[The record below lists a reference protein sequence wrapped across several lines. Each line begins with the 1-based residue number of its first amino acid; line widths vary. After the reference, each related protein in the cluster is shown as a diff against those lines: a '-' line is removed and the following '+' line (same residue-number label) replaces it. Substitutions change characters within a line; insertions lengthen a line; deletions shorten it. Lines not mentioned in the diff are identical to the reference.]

1 MLNEELSNK
10 ANIARK
16 NVLIVGLGKSGIAAA
31 QAMLHLNARVSIQ
44 DSKKREEIDTGL
56 LSMFEDQGVKFYLG
70 ETPEDMT
77 QFEMLILSPGVSPE
91 LPFIQAAMDAGVE
104 VTGELEIAYRIGKGR
119 YVAITGTNGKTTTT
133 TLTGEIFKRAGRSTY
148 VVGNIGNA
156 VIAASEKSTE
166 DDWMVTEASS
176 FQLETTRYFKPVVS
190 AILNISPDHMN
201 RHHTMGAYI
210 AAKSKI
216 FANQTEND
224 YFISNM
230 DDPICRKLME
240 QSRAKVVPFSS
251 TQQLEFG
258 AFVQN
263 GRLVLKKE
271 DGTIVDFLGAD
282 EMKIIGDHNI
292 QNALAAAA
300 ISYCAGI
307 DEKTIGDAIRAFGG
321 VEHRLE
327 YCGNIQGVDYY
338 NDSKG
343 TNTDAAEIAIKAV
356 GKNIIL
362 IAGGDAKGQNFDA
375 FVQYFRGRVKH
386 VLLLGRDAHFIRES
400 AEKIGFNAFTEC
412 KDMDDCVKKGF
423 EMAQPGDT
431 VLLSPACAS
440 WDMYDNYEQRGEHF
454 KDCVRRLES

>member
-16 NVLIVGLGKSGIAAA
+16 NVLIIGLGRSGIAAA
-31 QAMLHLNARVSIQ
+31 QAMLHLHAKVSIQ

-56 LSMFEDQGVKFYLG
+56 LSMFEDQGVKFYLN
-70 ETPEDMT
+70 ETPKDMT
-77 QFEMLILSPGVSPE
+77 QFDMLILSPGVSPE
-91 LPFIQAAMDAGVE
+91 LPFIQEAMNAGVE
-104 VTGELEIAYRIGKGR
+104 VTGELEIAYRVAKGR
-119 YVAITGTNGKTTTT
+119 FIAITGTNGKTTTT

-156 VIAASEKSTE
+156 VIAASEKSKE

-216 FANQTEND
+216 FENQTEND
-224 YFISNM
+224 YFVTNM
-230 DDPICRKLME
+230 DDPVCRKLME

-271 DGTIVDFLGAD
+271 DGTVVDFLGAD

-362 IAGGDAKGQNFDA
+362 IAGGDAKGQNFDD
-375 FVQYFRGRVKH
+375 FVKYFQGRVKH
-386 VLLLGRDAHFIRES
+386 VILLGRDAHFIRES
-400 AEKIGFNAFTEC
+400 AEKTGFDAFTEC
-412 KDMDDCVKKGF
+412 KDMDDCVKKAF

-440 WDMYDNYEQRGEHF
+440 WDMYDNYEQRGDHF

>member
-16 NVLIVGLGKSGIAAA
+16 KVLIVGLGKSGIAAA
-31 QAMLHLNARVSIQ
+31 QAMLHLNAKVSIQ

-77 QFEMLILSPGVSPE
+77 QFDMLILSPGVSPE

-104 VTGELEIAYRIGKGR
+104 VTGELEIAYRVGKGR

-271 DGTIVDFLGAD
+271 DGTVVDFLGAD

-362 IAGGDAKGQNFDA
+362 IAGGDAKGQNFDE
-375 FVQYFRGRVKH
+375 FVKYFKGRVKH

>member
-375 FVQYFRGRVKH
+375 FVQYFKGRVKH

-400 AEKIGFNAFTEC
+400 AEKIGFDAFTEC